1 MKPVFRRSKPFIRSC
16 ALVLF
21 TMVACIAAPAWAA
34 PVHLACDGYLLHTLP
49 KAVESYALSLA
60 VDEAAETVTVE
71 NYGPVVIL
79 DKPDHP
85 HTVTFMARRGAGGQ
99 SRWSDRSVSMGS
111 IDRRTGAASIT
122 FISEMEGTLTF
133 TGRCRPTA
141 RAGTARP
148 CPSCRRRP
156 RRCRRAP

>member
-1 MKPVFRRSKPFIRSC
+1 MKPGIRSGKPLVRSC
-16 ALVLF
+16 ALVML
-21 TMVACIAAPAWAA
+21 TMVACVSAPAWAA

-60 VDEAAETVTVE
+60 VDEGAGTVTVE

-79 DKPDHP
+79 DKPEHP
-85 HTVTFMARRGAGGQ
+85 HTVMFMARRGAGGQ

-133 TGRCRPTA
+133 TGRCRPTS
-141 RAGTARP
+141 
-148 CPSCRRRP
+148 PSYWDDND
-156 RRCRRAP
+156 